1 MENNI
6 SNYSSSHSKDSK
18 FELIVSVLDSNLML
32 LFNEIFKK
40 TRRYELGIDFYNVC
54 QKELNSN
61 KDKIEAWKYDLYQED
76 LIQLKLE
83 MLDYLNEWDEYIS
96 FTNEIL
102 DTLFIECRFNFY
114 IQDVN
119 ERYIIKDNTGTQR
132 IHFLCRFEKRY
143 DIISR
148 KVLRRNAGK
157 TVKHLER
164 HQQDRLSLEEI
175 EHRYKI
181 VVDFFNTFHGIDL

>member
-132 IHFLCRFEKRY
+132 IHFL
-143 DIISR
+143 
-148 KVLRRNAGK
+148 
-157 TVKHLER
+157 
-164 HQQDRLSLEEI
+164 
-175 EHRYKI
+175 
-181 VVDFFNTFHGIDL
+181 